1 MNRAHGF
8 ALIAVIALVGAC
20 SSTAPSATLPSATS
34 GFIDGLATPLGGPG
48 DVGTPIPADPGSSIQ
63 SPANTVRFFR
73 EAIRDPQAG
82 NQEAIV
88 FLLPEGWQYQ
98 GSIQWIPEWE
108 RVAFP
113 QTRMSD
119 PRTGITID
127 YLPIQDFIWFQ
138 APAGLSAPLGG
149 NYQGKVYLPPIT
161 DPAQFVSQ
169 FWAPSTLPELQS
181 AQLINVTP
189 VPAIAAEFKTGFGG
203 PADAAA
209 YRLRYAYQQDGQ
221 PWEEDVSFALLFSG
235 TPDRAS
241 WYVNF
246 AHTERAPRGQL
257 DANAGIISTI
267 IASRTSTPGWE
278 ATYRFVQGL
287 FVKGIQQ
294 QMADTQAFGQLL
306 AQSRAEIAALQAQVT
321 QERQASE
328 DHIAEVRGETLAGV
342 TTFNDP
348 VSGSLVQLPDGF
360 NEYWVNQSGEYLSSG
375 QPGFD
380 PNTLND
386 GTWQLLQRHG

>member
-1 MNRAHGF
+1 MIVVAT
-8 ALIAVIALVGAC
+8 LVAAC
-20 SSTAPSATLPSATS
+20 SPAGSGATPGFDTS
-34 GFIDGLATPLGGPG
+34 LRTPLGGAG
-48 DVGTPIPADPGSSIQ
+48 ALGTPIPADPGKGAQAPSH
-63 SPANTVRFFR
+63 TVRFFR

-98 GSIQWIPEWE
+98 GSIQWLPQFE

-161 DPAQFVSQ
+161 DPAQFVAQ

-181 AQLINVTP
+181 AQLINVSQ
-189 VPAIAAEFKTGFGG
+189 VPAIAADFKAGFGG
-203 PADAAA
+203 AADAAA
-209 YRLRYAYQQDGQ
+209 YRLRYAYQQNGQ
-221 PWEEDVSFALLFSG
+221 AWEEDVSFALLFSG
-235 TPDRAS
+235 SADLQR

-246 AHTERAPRGQL
+246 AYTERAPQGQL

-278 ATYRFVQGL
+278 GTYRFVQGL
-287 FVKGIQQ
+287 FIKGIQQ

-342 TTFNDP
+342 TTFSDP
-348 VSGSLVQLPDGF
+348 VNGGLVQLPDGF
-360 NEYWVNQSGEYLSSG
+360 NEYWVNQNGEYLSSG

-386 GTWQLLQRHG
+386 GAWQLLQRHG

>member
-1 MNRAHGF
+1 MIVVA
-8 ALIAVIALVGAC
+8 ALVAACGAGEGVPAR
-20 SSTAPSATLPSATS
+20 SQ
-34 GFIDGLATPLGGPG
+34 GGLGTPLGGG
-48 DVGTPIPADPGSSIQ
+48 ADGGSPIAADPGSSIG

-82 NQEAIV
+82 NAEAIV

-98 GSIQWIPEWE
+98 GSVQWIPQWE
-108 RVAFP
+108 RVASV
-113 QTRMSD
+113 QTRMTD
-119 PRTGITID
+119 PKTGITID
-127 YLPIQDFIWFQ
+127 YLPLQDFIWFQ
-138 APAGLSAPLGG
+138 APAGLDAPLGG

-161 DPAQFVSQ
+161 DPAQFVSK
-169 FWAPSTLPELQS
+169 FWVPGSLPELQS
-181 AQLINVTP
+181 AQLLNVTQ
-189 VPAIAAEFKTGFGG
+189 VPAIATEFKTKFGG

-235 TPDRAS
+235 NADRMS
-241 WYVNF
+241 WYVNY
-246 AHTERAPRGQL
+246 AYTERAPRGQI
-257 DANAGIISTI
+257 DANAAIVSTI
-267 IASRTSTPGWE
+267 VASYTSTPDWE
-278 ATYRFVQGL
+278 GTYRFVQGL
-287 FVKGIQQ
+287 FTKGIQQ

-328 DHIAEVRGETLAGV
+328 DHIAQLRGETLAGV
-342 TTFNDP
+342 TTFTDP
-348 VSGSLVQLPDGF
+348 VNGGLVQLPDGF
-360 NEYWVNQSGEYLSSG
+360 NQYWVNQKGEYLTSG

-386 GTWQLLQRHG
+386 GTWQLLQRRGP